1 MPQLVVIPFPTF
13 SKQMFYPEHSP
24 SLKNIHDC
32 RSDQLFLNGPVKVTS
47 FRCFPSLWKKRWTTV
62 DSFLAAL
69 FLLFQKR
76 LLFISLPQSSAAQ
89 FLLSDT
95 LASVSVVPGDGLLC
109 GRWPADSAQ
118 QVWGPAAGGDGQVLP
133 GWDGAGHRLGSSA
146 TLCPQVR
153 GKVFWHI
160 TKSICVRL

>member
-1 MPQLVVIPFPTF
+1 
-13 SKQMFYPEHSP
+13 MFYPEHSP

-76 LLFISLPQSSAAQ
+76 LLFISLPLSSAAQ

-160 TKSICVRL
+160 TKSICVRLQNMK